1 MSPMSPASSL
11 AGADKAVDEDD
22 AQEDDMDVAED
33 AGAAAETELPGAPD
47 APTSWRAARRSLTAP
62 LDMNLR

>member
-1 MSPMSPASSL
+1 M
-11 AGADKAVDEDD
+11 DEDD